1 MDYNNLLETGTF
13 SDVTIKC
20 EGVELACHK
29 VILGARSPVFNAMF
43 VHNMTESQEKK
54 IDIEDLD
61 IETVKDMLKY
71 MYAGKIE
78 NLNTRSPRLLEAA
91 DKYQLSEL
99 KEICEV
105 NYIYLKNIL

>member
-1 MDYNNLLETGTF
+1 MF
-13 SDVTIKC
+13 
-20 EGVELACHK
+20 H
-29 VILGARSPVFNAMF
+29 AMF

-54 IDIEDLD
+54 IEIEDLD

-105 NYIYLKNIL
+105 RIIFLVCHPIKNLLSSGISM